1 MVDKSLN
8 RYVWHR
14 DVTPS
19 RTPIFFY
26 TVTSQG
32 VISIVGDVFKKKKI
46 TKKTVEINCI
56 TLAAFLESG
65 ALTVEYNWL
74 IVLEILG
81 SGDVLAR

>member
-1 MVDKSLN
+1 MSL
-8 RYVWHR
+8 HHELL
-14 DVTPS
+14 
-19 RTPIFFY
+19 FFFLHCN
-26 TVTSQG
+26 QPG
-32 VISIVGDVFKKKKI
+32 VISIVGDVFQKKKI

-56 TLAAFLESG
+56 TLAAFLGSG